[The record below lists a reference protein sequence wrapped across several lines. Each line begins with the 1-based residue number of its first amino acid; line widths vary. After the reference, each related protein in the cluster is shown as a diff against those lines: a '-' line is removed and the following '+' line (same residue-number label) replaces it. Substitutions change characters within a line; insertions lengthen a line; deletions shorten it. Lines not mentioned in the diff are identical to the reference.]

1 MAAGVP
7 ATGMGGIFYLLLSA
21 IMLLYEIMKK
31 VVYAL
36 KKGLKIKE
44 KPAMLTKIP
53 TLAFVVCGILL
64 IYMNLTG
71 FRFVIPGT
79 QETSVSMGN
88 LWILGAFSVSL
99 FMVIMV
105 LFHLRARRLTVKT
118 DKSSGK

>member
-21 IMLLYEIMKK
+21 IMFLYEIVKRVM
-31 VVYAL
+31 YAL

-53 TLAFVVCGILL
+53 TLVFAVCGALL

-79 QETSVSMGN
+79 RETSVSMGN
-88 LWILGAFSVSL
+88 LWILGVLSVSF
-99 FMVIMV
+99 FMFIMI
-105 LFHLRARRLTVKT
+105 LFHFRARQT
-118 DKSSGK
+118 DSEN